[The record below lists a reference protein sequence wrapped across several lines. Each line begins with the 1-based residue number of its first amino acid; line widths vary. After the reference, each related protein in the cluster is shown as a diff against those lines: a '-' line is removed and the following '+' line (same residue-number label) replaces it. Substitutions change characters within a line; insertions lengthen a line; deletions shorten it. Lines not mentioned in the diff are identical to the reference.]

1 MTVNTGPGSGQEQ
14 GIRQVRRLDEVD
26 LFLFSAALWLPH
38 RIHYDRD
45 YTRTEGHED
54 LLVHGPLQAAI
65 ATEMIARHVRSSALR
80 VCHVSYRHVAPAF
93 VNSTLAFAALP
104 DPEGSGSAAGS
115 FAVTVGDAQSG
126 QPTTKGVV
134 EVGPMTTA
142 PQARGTLP
150 P

>member
-1 MTVNTGPGSGQEQ
+1 MVNTGPGSGREQ

-45 YTRTEGHED
+45 YTRAEGHED

-65 ATEMIARHVRSSALR
+65 ATEMIARHVRSSELR
-80 VCHVSYRHVAPAF
+80 VCHISYRHVAPAF

-104 DPEGSGSAAGS
+104 DPEDSGSAAGS
-115 FAVTVGDAQSG
+115 FAVTVGDAESG
-126 QPTTKGVV
+126 QPMTRGVV

-142 PQARGTLP
+142 RQARGHSRHD
-150 P
+150 